1 MAETPSLLDASKKG
15 LLRHRSGSP
24 LGREDCLRPSHI
36 SSGLPEVAA
45 ADNIVQAPSRGPSNY
60 EGGDGES

>member
-1 MAETPSLLDASKKG
+1 MAETPGLLDVSKKG

-24 LGREDCLRPSHI
+24 LGRDDCLRPSHI
-36 SSGLPEVAA
+36 SSGLPEVAGT
-45 ADNIVQAPSRGPSNY
+45 DDFVQAPSRGPSNY